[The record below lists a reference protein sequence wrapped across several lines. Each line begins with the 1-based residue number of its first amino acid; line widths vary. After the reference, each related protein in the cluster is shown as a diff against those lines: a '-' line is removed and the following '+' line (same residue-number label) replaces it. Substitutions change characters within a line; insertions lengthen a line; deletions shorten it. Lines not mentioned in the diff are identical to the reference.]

1 MHMPTKAPPINRL
14 LGALP
19 PEEMEILRPHL
30 TEVPLIFRERL
41 YEAGEPIRHVWFPNS
56 GVVSM
61 VTELAEGDPVE
72 LATIGPE
79 GMVGIALI
87 LGSERMENIAFNQI
101 AGDALRMDAAQFR
114 SSLEQCPALH
124 RLLLRYTAAL
134 MQQISQGAACNRMHS
149 VEERCARWLL
159 MTHDRVYTPKFLL
172 TQEFLAQM
180 LGVRRP
186 TVSLAAGMLQKAGLI
201 HYVRGEV
208 TICDREGLEAAACE
222 CYQVIRKE
230 FERLVGAPG

>member
-14 LGALP
+14 LGTLP

-114 SSLEQCPALH
+114 SSLERCPALH

-134 MQQISQGAACNRMHS
+134 MQQISQGAACNRMHT

-159 MTHDRVYTPKFLL
+159 MTHDRVYKPNFLL
-172 TQEFLAQM
+172 TQEFLGQM

-201 HYVRGEV
+201 HYSRGEI

-222 CYQVIRKE
+222 CYEVIRKE

>member
-1 MHMPTKAPPINRL
+1 MDA
-14 LGALP
+14 
-19 PEEMEILRPHL
+19 LRPHL
-30 TEVPLIFRERL
+30 KEVPLNFRDRL
-41 YEAGEPIRHVWFPNS
+41 YEAGEPLDHVWFPNS

-61 VTELAEGDPVE
+61 VTELVDGNPVE
-72 LATIGPE
+72 LATVGPE
-79 GMVGIALI
+79 GMVGVALI
-87 LGSERMENIAFNQI
+87 LGSDRMEHVAFNQI

-159 MTHDRVYTPKFLL
+159 MTHDRVYKSKFSL
-172 TQEFLAQM
+172 TQEFLGQM

-201 HYVRGEV
+201 HYVRGEI
-208 TICDREGLEAAACE
+208 TICDREGLERVACE
-222 CYQVIRKE
+222 CYEVIRRE